1 MTTSELFK
9 KVSAIVELCRPVSGC
24 VGQGSSERE
33 KRAQRW
39 AQYRFWELS
48 QCFAEQILQSPG
60 LCQRSH
66 EAENQCSEF
75 SEFSERQPIRQEG
88 SQNNRAAV
96 VRIHGDVMAAK
107 TSAGQR
113 SKIRA
118 VRPTSC
124 VILMA
129 LLFVTFASKVDRRFQ
144 RGDSPKQSRF
154 LRTLSASSK
163 VSPGAMINFARN

>member
-1 MTTSELFK
+1 MRLK
-9 KVSAIVELCRPVSGC
+9 ISAVNSVNSAKQL
-24 VGQGSSERE
+24 
-33 KRAQRW
+33 
-39 AQYRFWELS
+39 
-48 QCFAEQILQSPG
+48 
-60 LCQRSH
+60 
-66 EAENQCSEF
+66 
-75 SEFSERQPIRQEG
+75 IRQEG

-107 TSAGQR
+107 ISAGQR

-124 VILMA
+124 VILMS
-129 LLFVTFASKVDRRFQ
+129 LLFVTFASKVGRRFQ

-163 VSPGAMINFARN
+163 VSPGAMINFARNSVNRNSVNRNEPLALLSEWHSTLHFNHKVALRSYALDNLSSAQIVQRRAQLLQMNLFRFVFHEG